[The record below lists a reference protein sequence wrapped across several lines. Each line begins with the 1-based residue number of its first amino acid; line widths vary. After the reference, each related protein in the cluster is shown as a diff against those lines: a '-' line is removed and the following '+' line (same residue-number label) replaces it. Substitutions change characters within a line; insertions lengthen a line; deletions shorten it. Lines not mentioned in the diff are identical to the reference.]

1 MTVIYVPRLIESAEQ
16 AEALPEGTIIFLPAG
31 PYVWTARDPGGEFLD
46 HYGRPWHFENTQD
59 DEPFTALVPIEA
71 EEEYKGFP
79 MFPRPTDAPWPP
91 RSTPNRDADGHWYYI
106 DEDGYSTAHL
116 GGHPFHDLMVAWIDS
131 LPRTIRY
138 VTPWESV

>member
-1 MTVIYVPRLIESAEQ
+1 MTTLYKPVLIESAEQ
-16 AEALPEGTIIFLPAG
+16 AEALPEGAIMFLPAG

>member
-1 MTVIYVPRLIESAEQ
+1 MTTLFKPVLIESAEQ
-16 AEALPEGTIIFLPAG
+16 AEALPEGAIMFLPAG

-71 EEEYKGFP
+71 EEETTG
-79 MFPRPTDAPWPP
+79 ALV
-91 RSTPNRDADGHWYYI
+91 NRAGDIHW
-106 DEDGYSTAHL
+106 EES
-116 GGHPFHDLMVAWIDS
+116 
-131 LPRTIRY
+131 RRY